1 MKKWS
6 YLVLIVGWTLSMVYE
21 ALFVP
26 ELTGVYVLMAA
37 VVDLVLLGLYAWE
50 LRKERRGDRE
60 PLPVTK
66 GVYVAVCVLLCV
78 LLGLAVFQAP
88 QNQPPHV
95 TFLPLYIVAIGA
107 SLGGAYV
114 HALSQSKIP
123 PPPKKPGPRD
133 GE

>member
-50 LRKERRGDRE
+50 LRKERRGTGSRC
-60 PLPVTK
+60 PSPRGSTWRCASCCACCW
-66 GVYVAVCVLLCV
+66 GW
-78 LLGLAVFQAP
+78 P
-88 QNQPPHV
+88 SSRPPR
-95 TFLPLYIVAIGA
+95 T
-107 SLGGAYV
+107 S
-114 HALSQSKIP
+114 P
-123 PPPKKPGPRD
+123 PT
-133 GE
+133 